1 MRIFPA
7 KRPVNQKLALV
18 PAAGG
23 GARVLSRAAV
33 FQVQAMGLDGNLED
47 FPLPDV
53 LQLINMGS
61 RTGLLI
67 ITKNDSP
74 AHIWFERGQ
83 AVHAEVGDLDGEKAV
98 YETFNWREGRFTF
111 ETDAKTDLRTIE
123 LDCQNLIMEAVR
135 RLDEWTKLRKVIPNS
150 GYVVAFA
157 AGPGDKAGNITLQAH
172 EWKVLSLVDGE
183 LTVSM
188 LAEKTG
194 FSELKTTQIIHSLI
208 DSGLLEVNAPDS
220 KPAPPSEARERVTSL
235 REFLKGVEQ
244 PDVRSPAAK
253 TNVGVLALFIN
264 SLLDNFDKPNGL
276 YNAVKQDK
284 PLPERITEQAERY
297 PQVEIIEFANDRVDV
312 KRLDDD
318 IESLDDLGKKNLIVA
333 LADVKEQILTTAE
346 KQTNKI
352 AATRRHNKV
361 LEQVFGPDGTP
372 QNIGLGSILEK
383 KTP

>member
-1 MRIFPA
+1 
-7 KRPVNQKLALV
+7 
-18 PAAGG
+18 
-23 GARVLSRAAV
+23 
-33 FQVQAMGLDGNLED
+33 MGLDGNLED
-47 FPLPDV
+47 FPLADV

-61 RTGLLI
+61 RTGLLVI
-67 ITKNDSP
+67 SKNNSS
-74 AHIWFERGQ
+74 ARIWFEQGQ
-83 AVHAEVGDLDGEKAV
+83 AVHAEVGELDGEKAV

-111 ETDAKTDLRTIE
+111 ETDSKTDLRTIE

-135 RLDEWTKLRKVIPNS
+135 RLDEWTKLRKIIPNS

-172 EWKVLSLVDGE
+172 EWKVLSLVNSG
-183 LTVSM
+183 LSVSA

-208 DSGLLEVNAPDS
+208 DSGLLEVHAPNS
-220 KPAPPSEARERVTSL
+220 KPAPPSEEQARVKSL

-244 PDVRSPAAK
+244 PGARGWREAAGPGAK

-284 PLPERITEQAERY
+284 PLRERISEQAERY
-297 PQVEIIEFANDRVDV
+297 PQVEIIKLDDDRVDV
-312 KRLDDD
+312 GRLDEE
-318 IESLDDLGKKNLIVA
+318 IEALDDLGKKNLIVA
-333 LADVKEQILTTAE
+333 LAEVKEQIMTTAE

-352 AATRRHNKV
+352 AAARRHNKV
-361 LEQVFGPDGTP
+361 LEYVFGPNGTP

-383 KTP
+383 EAP

>member
-1 MRIFPA
+1 
-7 KRPVNQKLALV
+7 
-18 PAAGG
+18 
-23 GARVLSRAAV
+23 
-33 FQVQAMGLDGNLED
+33 MGLDGNLED
-47 FPLPDV
+47 FPLADV

-61 RTGLLI
+61 RTGLLV
-67 ITKNDSP
+67 ITKTDSS

-111 ETDAKTDLRTIE
+111 ETDAKTDLKTIE

-135 RLDEWTKLRKVIPNS
+135 RLDEWTKLRKVIPSS
-150 GYVVAFA
+150 GFVVAFA

-172 EWKVLSLVDGE
+172 EWKVLSLVNGE
-183 LTVSM
+183 LTVST

-208 DSGLLEVNAPDS
+208 DSGLLEVHAPDS
-220 KPAPPSEARERVTSL
+220 KPAPPSEEKERVTSL

-244 PDVRSPAAK
+244 PGMRGRGEGVGPAAK

-284 PLPERITEQAERY
+284 PLRERITEQAERY
-297 PQVEIIEFANDRVDV
+297 PQVDIIKFADDRVDV
-312 KRLDDD
+312 KRLDDE

-333 LADVKEQILTTAE
+333 LAEVKEQILTTAE

-352 AATRRHNKV
+352 AAARRHNKV

>member
-1 MRIFPA
+1 
-7 KRPVNQKLALV
+7 
-18 PAAGG
+18 
-23 GARVLSRAAV
+23 
-33 FQVQAMGLDGNLED
+33 MGLDGNLED

-67 ITKNDSP
+67 ITTNDSS
-74 AHIWFERGQ
+74 ARIWFERGQ
-83 AVHAEVGDLDGEKAV
+83 AIHAEVGDLDGEKAV

-157 AGPGDKAGNITLQAH
+157 ASPGDKAGNITLQAH

-183 LTVSM
+183 LTVST

-220 KPAPPSEARERVTSL
+220 KPAPPSEEKERVTSL

-244 PDVRSPAAK
+244 PDVRGPAAK

-297 PQVEIIEFANDRVDV
+297 PQVEIIEFTDDRVDV

-352 AATRRHNKV
+352 AAARRHNKV

-372 QNIGLGSILEK
+372 QNIGLGNILEK

>member
-1 MRIFPA
+1 
-7 KRPVNQKLALV
+7 
-18 PAAGG
+18 
-23 GARVLSRAAV
+23 
-33 FQVQAMGLDGNLED
+33 MGLDGNLED
-47 FPLPDV
+47 FPLADV

-61 RTGLLI
+61 RTGLLV
-67 ITKNDSP
+67 ITKNDS
-74 AHIWFERGQ
+74 AARIWFERGQ
-83 AVHAEVGDLDGEKAV
+83 AVHAEVGELVGEKAV

-111 ETDAKTDLRTIE
+111 DTDATTDLKTIE

-135 RLDEWTKLRKVIPNS
+135 RLDEWTKLRKIIPS
-150 GYVVAFA
+150 SRYAVTFS

-183 LTVSM
+183 LSVSE

-194 FSELKTTQIIHSLI
+194 FSELKTTQIVHALI
-208 DSGLLEVNAPDS
+208 DSGLLEVHPPES
-220 KPAPPSEARERVTSL
+220 KPAPPSEEKARIKSL

-244 PDVRSPAAK
+244 PGGKVRGEGLGPAAK

-276 YNAVKQDK
+276 YNTVKQDK
-284 PLPERITEQAERY
+284 PLRERIAEQAERY
-297 PQVEIIEFANDRVDV
+297 PQVEIIKFIDDRVDV
-312 KRLDDD
+312 TGLDSD

-333 LADVKEQILTTAE
+333 LAEVKEQILITAE

-352 AATRRHNKV
+352 AAARRHNKV